1 MIGLVESIRRGKA
14 RHHVFPRSLEKE
26 EMIDFLESN
35 GFIDLTGSRE
45 LESTGVDLVMY
56 QMLSLG
62 KCVDCYVRG
71 SYDSTDTS
79 RWIRFRGNG
88 SPVYFV
94 RTSDST
100 LKEFYV
106 ECSDPNKS
114 GPLTEKEFYDRIEKD
129 FGWK

>member
-1 MIGLVESIRRGKA
+1 MIGLVESIRSGKV
-14 RHHVFPRSLEKE
+14 RHPVFPRSLEKDE
-26 EMIDFLESN
+26 IIDFLESN

-45 LESTGVDLVMY
+45 LESTGEDLIMY

-62 KCVDCYVRG
+62 KYVDCYVLG
-71 SYDSTDTS
+71 SYGTGTS

-88 SPVYFV
+88 SPVFFV
-94 RTSDST
+94 RTSDSSV
-100 LKEFYV
+100 KEFFV